1 MNKGIHRKSLH
12 INVYLTPTVKVA
24 KPLASI
30 TPLLAALLSSVVLTV
45 FLSFSANAQ
54 PLPPLPVPVENPITE
69 AKRVLGKILFWDE
82 QLSSDNTMACGSCHA
97 PTAAG
102 GDLRLAVHPGADNI
116 FGNID
121 DVIGS
126 PGVVG
131 RNIEGF
137 AIEDTVFG
145 FDAQVTNRAAPNF
158 FAGIWAPQQFWDG
171 RAEGQLLDPIDGTV
185 AIVANGSLEAQAL
198 GPILSSVEMASNG
211 RTWADVTTK
220 LETAVPMVYA
230 ATIPGDML
238 TAIAASPTY
247 GDLFAAAFGDTTIT
261 PIRIAFAIAT
271 YERTLVA
278 DQTPF
283 DLGTLTAQQAQG
295 LAVAFN
301 PPPPGAPANCGAC
314 HIAPLFT
321 DNTFRN
327 IGVRPPAED
336 TGRQVVTGLAADLGR
351 FKVPS
356 LRNTGLKT
364 TFMHNGSLTSLP
376 EVIAFYAPG
385 GQNSAVNIDPVMP
398 IALPPQNVPAV
409 IDFLQNGLTDPRVAA
424 GSFPFDAP
432 ALAAVGLADFE
443 FSLSAGENV
452 PLPAWA
458 IGILGLLLIT
468 TRSVSR
474 QGRRA

>member
-1 MNKGIHRKSLH
+1 MNKGIPRKSLP
-12 INVYLTPTVKVA
+12 INTYLSPAIKAA
-24 KPLASI
+24 KPLSSI
-30 TPLLAALLSSVVLTV
+30 TALLAAQLSSAVLTL
-45 FLSFSANAQ
+45 FLSLSAHAQ
-54 PLPPLPVPVENPITE
+54 PLPAVPVPVENPITE

-82 QLSSDNTMACGSCHA
+82 QLSSDNSMACGSCHA

-102 GDLRLAVHPGADNI
+102 ADLRVAAHPGADNI

-126 PGVVG
+126 PGVVR
-131 RNIEGF
+131 RNIQGI
-137 AIEDTVFG
+137 AIEDAVFG
-145 FDAQVTNRAAPNF
+145 FDVQVTNRAAPNF

-185 AIVANGSLEAQAL
+185 VIVANGSLEAQAL
-198 GPILSSVEMASNG
+198 GPILSSVEMASDG

-230 ATIPGDML
+230 ASIPGDML
-238 TAIAASPTY
+238 TAITASPTY
-247 GDLFAAAFGDTTIT
+247 GDLFATAFGDAEIT
-261 PIRIAFAIAT
+261 PVRIAFAIAT

-301 PPPPGAPANCGAC
+301 LPPPGAPANCSAC
-314 HIAPLFT
+314 HIAPLFS

-336 TGRQVVTGLAADLGR
+336 TGRQIVTGLAADLGR

-364 TFMHNGSLTSLP
+364 TFMHNGSLTNLAQ
-376 EVIAFYAPG
+376 VIAFYAPG

-398 IALPPQNVPAV
+398 IALPAPVIPAV

-432 ALAAVGLADFE
+432 ALAATGLADFE
-443 FSLSAGENV
+443 LGLSAGENV

-458 IGILGLLLIT
+458 IGVLSLLLIT

-474 QGRRA
+474 PGRRT